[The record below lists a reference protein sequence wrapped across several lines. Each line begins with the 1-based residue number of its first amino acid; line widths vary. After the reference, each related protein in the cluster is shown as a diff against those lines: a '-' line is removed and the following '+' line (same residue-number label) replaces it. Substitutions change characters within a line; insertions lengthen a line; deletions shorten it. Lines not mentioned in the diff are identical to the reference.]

1 MIRFTVFLMS
11 NFQKKK
17 SGFSCIQRRHRKL
30 AVPFLFKRLM
40 FDNWLRFNKGFID
53 DTLTTRVPASSVN
66 TLSILKENLIR
77 KKAIHSLEGI
87 QMKGARSKNGWGLL
101 LMLLAGIVLG
111 GFIGMLAQDIP
122 GLGWL
127 SYGQTF
133 GLQQPVILD
142 LGILVLTLGLSVN
155 ISIASIVGMILSI
168 IIYRFL

>member
-1 MIRFTVFLMS
+1 
-11 NFQKKK
+11 
-17 SGFSCIQRRHRKL
+17 
-30 AVPFLFKRLM
+30 
-40 FDNWLRFNKGFID
+40 
-53 DTLTTRVPASSVN
+53 
-66 TLSILKENLIR
+66 
-77 KKAIHSLEGI
+77 
-87 QMKGARSKNGWGLL
+87 MKGARSKNGWGLL

-127 SYGQTF
+127 SYGHTF

>member
-1 MIRFTVFLMS
+1 
-11 NFQKKK
+11 
-17 SGFSCIQRRHRKL
+17 
-30 AVPFLFKRLM
+30 
-40 FDNWLRFNKGFID
+40 
-53 DTLTTRVPASSVN
+53 
-66 TLSILKENLIR
+66 
-77 KKAIHSLEGI
+77 
-87 QMKGARSKNGWGLL
+87 MKGARSKNGWGLL
-101 LMLLAGIVLG
+101 LMLLAGSVLG

>member
-1 MIRFTVFLMS
+1 MKCVRI
-11 NFQKKK
+11 K
-17 SGFSCIQRRHRKL
+17 
-30 AVPFLFKRLM
+30 AVCK
-40 FDNWLRFNKGFID
+40 
-53 DTLTTRVPASSVN
+53 TLEFGG
-66 TLSILKENLIR
+66 L
-77 KKAIHSLEGI
+77 
-87 QMKGARSKNGWGLL
+87 QMKGAGSKNGWGLF

-111 GFIGMLAQDIP
+111 GFIGMLAQHIP

-133 GLQQPVILD
+133 GLQQPVVLD

>member
-1 MIRFTVFLMS
+1 M
-11 NFQKKK
+11 
-17 SGFSCIQRRHRKL
+17 
-30 AVPFLFKRLM
+30 
-40 FDNWLRFNKGFID
+40 
-53 DTLTTRVPASSVN
+53 
-66 TLSILKENLIR
+66 
-77 KKAIHSLEGI
+77 EGI
-87 QMKGARSKNGWGLL
+87 TDERSKKQKWMGLL

-133 GLQQPVILD
+133 GLQQPVVLD

>member
-1 MIRFTVFLMS
+1 
-11 NFQKKK
+11 
-17 SGFSCIQRRHRKL
+17 
-30 AVPFLFKRLM
+30 
-40 FDNWLRFNKGFID
+40 
-53 DTLTTRVPASSVN
+53 
-66 TLSILKENLIR
+66 
-77 KKAIHSLEGI
+77 
-87 QMKGARSKNGWGLL
+87 MKGARSKNGWGLL

-127 SYGQTF
+127 SYDQTF

>member
-1 MIRFTVFLMS
+1 
-11 NFQKKK
+11 
-17 SGFSCIQRRHRKL
+17 
-30 AVPFLFKRLM
+30 
-40 FDNWLRFNKGFID
+40 
-53 DTLTTRVPASSVN
+53 
-66 TLSILKENLIR
+66 
-77 KKAIHSLEGI
+77 
-87 QMKGARSKNGWGLL
+87 MKGARSKNGWGLL

-111 GFIGMLAQDIP
+111 GFI

>member
-1 MIRFTVFLMS
+1 
-11 NFQKKK
+11 
-17 SGFSCIQRRHRKL
+17 
-30 AVPFLFKRLM
+30 
-40 FDNWLRFNKGFID
+40 
-53 DTLTTRVPASSVN
+53 
-66 TLSILKENLIR
+66 
-77 KKAIHSLEGI
+77 
-87 QMKGARSKNGWGLL
+87 MKGARSKNGWGLL

-122 GLGWL
+122 GLVWL

>member
-1 MIRFTVFLMS
+1 MGITPDA
-11 NFQKKK
+11 
-17 SGFSCIQRRHRKL
+17 SGRHCVGRIY
-30 AVPFLFKRLM
+30 R
-40 FDNWLRFNKGFID
+40 D
-53 DTLTTRVPASSVN
+53 
-66 TLSILKENLIR
+66 
-77 KKAIHSLEGI
+77 
-87 QMKGARSKNGWGLL
+87 ARTGYSWTCALP
-101 LMLLAGIVLG
+101 I
-111 GFIGMLAQDIP
+111 FP

>member
-1 MIRFTVFLMS
+1 
-11 NFQKKK
+11 
-17 SGFSCIQRRHRKL
+17 
-30 AVPFLFKRLM
+30 
-40 FDNWLRFNKGFID
+40 
-53 DTLTTRVPASSVN
+53 
-66 TLSILKENLIR
+66 
-77 KKAIHSLEGI
+77 
-87 QMKGARSKNGWGLL
+87 MKGARSKNGWGLL

-111 GFIGMLAQDIP
+111 GFIGMLAKDIP

>member
-1 MIRFTVFLMS
+1 
-11 NFQKKK
+11 
-17 SGFSCIQRRHRKL
+17 
-30 AVPFLFKRLM
+30 
-40 FDNWLRFNKGFID
+40 
-53 DTLTTRVPASSVN
+53 
-66 TLSILKENLIR
+66 
-77 KKAIHSLEGI
+77 
-87 QMKGARSKNGWGLL
+87 MKGARSKNGWGLL

-111 GFIGMLAQDIP
+111 GFIGMLAQDIH

>member
-1 MIRFTVFLMS
+1 
-11 NFQKKK
+11 
-17 SGFSCIQRRHRKL
+17 
-30 AVPFLFKRLM
+30 
-40 FDNWLRFNKGFID
+40 
-53 DTLTTRVPASSVN
+53 
-66 TLSILKENLIR
+66 
-77 KKAIHSLEGI
+77 
-87 QMKGARSKNGWGLL
+87 MKGARSKNGWGLL

-111 GFIGMLAQDIP
+111 GSIGMLAQDIP

-133 GLQQPVILD
+133 GLQQPVVLD